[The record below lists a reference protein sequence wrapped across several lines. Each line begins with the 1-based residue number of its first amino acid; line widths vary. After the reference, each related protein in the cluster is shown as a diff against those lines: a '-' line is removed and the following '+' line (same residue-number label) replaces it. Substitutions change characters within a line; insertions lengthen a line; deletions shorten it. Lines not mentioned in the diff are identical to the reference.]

1 MKSSSKGLFQQLL
14 DILSPPS
21 PPRPSYDDNDLEAGG
36 EGVAIL
42 LNDLQ
47 QVPEE
52 APFDPNDFVQLYS
65 EYMREHYGRPAQ
77 YTTDLFCC
85 MLPITVEITADQ
97 VQTLHRYWWL
107 PVQHPVTS
115 ILLSHRVPNC
125 GEVDAGICGSCIIY
139 PDSYVVEWT
148 GRILEYFKDA
158 NIELQSPPPPPP
170 PSTEFSNNNN
180 EDTGTI

>member
-1 MKSSSKGLFQQLL
+1 MKSKGLFQQLL
-14 DILSPPS
+14 DILSSSALPL
-21 PPRPSYDDNDLEAGG
+21 PPRPSYDDLEIGG
-36 EGVAIL
+36 GGGDIAIL

-52 APFDPNDFVQLYS
+52 APFDPNEFVQIYS
-65 EYMREHYGRPAQ
+65 EYMREHYGRSAQ

-85 MLPITVEITADQ
+85 MLPITVEITANQ

-158 NIELQSPPPPPP
+158 NIELQQP
-170 PSTEFSNNNN
+170 PSESKISESNNNNN